1 MAKRRGLEAPGYGPD
16 PGDAIPLD
24 ESGFMIKTPSKMSAT
39 EMIGKDKSMA
49 RFSKEAARQAAIKKA
64 LAKIKKTGQIPAS
77 PTR

>member
-1 MAKRRGLEAPGYGPD
+1 MAKRRGLEHPGYGPD

-24 ESGFMIKTPSKMSAT
+24 ESGIMIKSPSKISPSELT
-39 EMIGKDKSMA
+39 GKDKSMA